1 MKTLFTEQQIRDRV
15 WMLASEIGA
24 RYSASNGLHLVS
36 ILKDSVV
43 FTTDLMRALPIATT
57 VNFVFV
63 KSDMLYEID
72 DVGDKDVLIIDGLV
86 SSGYTLH
93 YIVQEHKLRPR
104 PPRSIQTVALVNQP
118 SCRLAYVQVDY
129 SLFTIDGDKR
139 VVGYGIDY
147 DEHYRELPHIVSME
161 K

>member
-15 WMLASEIGA
+15 KTLALEIGA
-24 RYSASNGLHLVS
+24 RHSASNGLHLVS

-63 KSDMLYEID
+63 KSDMLFEID

-86 SSGYTLH
+86 S
-93 YIVQEHKLRPR
+93 
-104 PPRSIQTVALVNQP
+104 TV
-118 SCRLAYVQVDY
+118 
-129 SLFTIDGDKR
+129 T
-139 VVGYGIDY
+139 
-147 DEHYRELPHIVSME
+147 H
-161 K
+161 